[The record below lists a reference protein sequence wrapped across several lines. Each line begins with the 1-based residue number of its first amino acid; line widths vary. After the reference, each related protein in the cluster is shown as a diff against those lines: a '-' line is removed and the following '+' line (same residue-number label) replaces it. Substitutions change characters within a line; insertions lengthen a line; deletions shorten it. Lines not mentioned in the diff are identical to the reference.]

1 MNRKHESIKAVVFV
15 GIGLMFG
22 VLIMLS
28 MQFGNKNCTDEKSKN
43 AVSHKK
49 GSHTEDADVS
59 NAEDS
64 PTKTVAADAPLAQLP
79 ARPSIPGLKACPNPV
94 DIAMSQLNSPMV
106 YQVRGNQ
113 LIPLQDGQTVTVAP
127 EDAMQTPL
135 AGGYQ
140 TGGYQGQSDTIQTGP
155 YQQVSGQY
163 HGLPALPVGR
173 NGLLANPC
181 VDPPSTH
188 GIAYNRQY
196 Q

>member
-28 MQFGNKNCTDEKSKN
+28 MQLGSKTSTDEKSKS
-43 AVSHKK
+43 AVSHKN
-49 GSHTEDADVS
+49 GSHTEDADAS
-59 NAEDS
+59 NSEDS
-64 PTKTVAADAPLAQLP
+64 PTKTVAAAAQPAQLP
-79 ARPSIPGLKACPNPV
+79 ARPSIPGLKACPNPL

-127 EDAMQTPL
+127 EDAVQT

-155 YQQVSGQY
+155 YQQVSGQF